1 MKKRLVSNVM
11 DGVFRDGHL
20 PNPFLCYAPA
30 WALADTF
37 KRVIRKWVLEITK
50 VNGKVLSQP
59 HYEIVSEGTVSEFT
73 VRSTLD
79 RLHKVQAVA
88 RDDGLIKIVNSTAD
102 LESRFLPYW
111 NKVEWAPQIECVFP
125 NDVSADL
132 QKQLAPL
139 IRENY
144 MEQANVRVDQTAGDG
159 VSGD

>member
-1 MKKRLVSNVM
+1 MKKKFVSKAM
-11 DGVFRDGHL
+11 DGAFRDWNA

-30 WALADTF
+30 WALATTF
-37 KRVIRKWVLEITK
+37 KQTVRKWVLEITK
-50 VNGKVLSQP
+50 VNGKVLSPP
-59 HYEIVSEGTVSEFT
+59 HYEILTEGVTAEFN

-79 RLHKVQAVA
+79 RTHKVQACA
-88 RDDGLIKIVNSTAD
+88 AADGLIKVINSTVD

-132 QKQLAPL
+132 QKQLAPI

-144 MEQANVRVDQTAGDG
+144 MEQANVRVD
-159 VSGD
+159 